1 MKIKHRRKITVL
13 KTLGLLLV
21 LILAIVTIIKIDLSL
36 QVYAANTTPNNI
48 ADSIGTLPEIPQNP
62 LPDGTVTSPFGER
75 KNPITA
81 EDEFHKG
88 VDIAADEGTPIR
100 LMFSGTV
107 LEVGESDVYGNYVLV
122 EHTNGLY
129 TRYCHCSRVL
139 AETGNNLKQ
148 GELIALVGS
157 TGWSTGP
164 HLHLEVISNGKYC
177 DAQWLIEW

>member
-1 MKIKHRRKITVL
+1 MRIKNRRNLNVL
-13 KTLGLLLV
+13 KTLGLVLV

-36 QVYAANTTPNNI
+36 QVYAANTTPNNV
-48 ADSIGTLPEIPQNP
+48 ADSIKNLSELPINP

-75 KNPITA
+75 INPITA

-88 VDIAADEGTPIR
+88 ADIAADEGTPIY

-107 LEVGESDVYGNYVLV
+107 LEVGKSDVYGNYVLV

-139 AETGNNLKQ
+139 VETGYSLKH
-148 GELIALVGS
+148 GEIIALVGN

-177 DAQWLIEW
+177 DAEWLIEW